1 MEGQVTRGAEAM
13 EATGEVME
21 EAMEVA
27 GEIMEEDMEEQEA
40 MVEAMEVTAR
50 DLQRRDMAMAILPTA
65 DILEVTVPLMDTTE
79 QSSSRHFMTQ

>member
-1 MEGQVTRGAEAM
+1 M

-21 EAMEVA
+21 EGMVEAMEVT
-27 GEIMEEDMEEQEA
+27 EEA

-50 DLQRRDMAMAILPTA
+50 DLQRRDMAMAILPTV

>member
-13 EATGEVME
+13 EATGKVME
-21 EAMEVA
+21 EAMEVT
-27 GEIMEEDMEEQEA
+27 EEDMEEQEA

-65 DILEVTVPLMDTTE
+65 DILEVTVPLMDITE

>member
-1 MEGQVTRGAEAM
+1 
-13 EATGEVME
+13 
-21 EAMEVA
+21 
-27 GEIMEEDMEEQEA
+27 

-65 DILEVTVPLMDTTE
+65 DILEVIVPHMDPTE

>member
-1 MEGQVTRGAEAM
+1 M

-21 EAMEVA
+21 EGMVEAMEVT
-27 GEIMEEDMEEQEA
+27 EEDMEEA

-65 DILEVTVPLMDTTE
+65 DILEVIVPLMDTTE

>member
-21 EAMEVA
+21 EGMVEAMEVT
-27 GEIMEEDMEEQEA
+27 EED

>member
-1 MEGQVTRGAEAM
+1 M

-21 EAMEVA
+21 EGMVEAMEVT
-27 GEIMEEDMEEQEA
+27 EEA

-50 DLQRRDMAMAILPTA
+50 DLQMRDMAMAILPTA
-65 DILEVTVPLMDTTE
+65 DILEVIVPLMDTTE

>member
-1 MEGQVTRGAEAM
+1 M

-21 EAMEVA
+21 EGMVEAMEVT
-27 GEIMEEDMEEQEA
+27 EED

-50 DLQRRDMAMAILPTA
+50 DLQRRDMAMAILPTL